1 MSLNIIQKIKE
12 QKVIPLFYNDSF
24 EVSKNITKALYEAG
38 IRVIEYTNR
47 GESAL
52 ENFKKLKEL
61 SATEFPELFLG
72 IGTVK
77 NISEMDAFIDAE
89 ADFIITPI
97 INEELIKHS
106 VEKNVLLIPGCFTP
120 SEVNIA
126 YQNGLRMVKIFP
138 ADLAGKNYIKSI
150 SPVFPEMEFMLTGG
164 INADAQDISEWM
176 SGGAVA
182 VGIGSALV
190 KKEFS
195 DEQIKDKVE
204 QLLSQL
210 NQK

>member
-12 QKVIPLFYNDSF
+12 QKIIPLFYDDSF
-24 EVSKNITKALYEAG
+24 EVSKNITKALYEVG

-52 ENFKKLKEL
+52 ENFRKLKEL
-61 SATEFPELFLG
+61 STTEFPELFLG

-77 NISEMDAFIDAE
+77 NISEMDDFIDAK

-97 INEELIKHS
+97 INEELVKHS
-106 VEKNVLLIPGCFTP
+106 VEKNILLIAGCFTP
-120 SEVNIA
+120 SEVNLA

-182 VGIGSALV
+182 VGLGSALV

-195 DEQIKDKVE
+195 DEQIKEKVE